1 MSLELNVER
10 AAGLDVH
17 KDTVVACVRVPGLDG
32 ERISEIAEFSTFTSD
47 LLALRDWLVGAGVTR
62 VGMEATGVYWKP
74 VFYVLEDDLE
84 VWLLNAR
91 HMHNVP
97 GRKTDVADA
106 EWIARLV
113 EVGLVRP
120 SFVPDKPI
128 REIRDLT
135 RFRRTRMEE
144 RTREAQR
151 LDKILQ
157 DAGVKLSSV
166 ASDPLGVSGR
176 AMLSALVAGS
186 RDPAVLAE
194 LAKGT
199 LRKKIPQLRSALE
212 GRFSTH
218 HALLVSEVL
227 EQLDALDESISR
239 LSAEID
245 RLFVPFGEARDR
257 LTTIP
262 GVDRRAAEAIIGEIG
277 VDMSRFPSPAHLASW
292 AGMCPGQHQSA
303 GKDRHGTARKGDSWL
318 GRILATSAMSAAQSK
333 DTYLAAQYRRIASH
347 RGKRRARKAV
357 GHTILVG
364 AWHILHDDVTWT
376 ELGPDYFDRR
386 RSPQQTARRKLSD
399 LRSLGWTVSVD
410 SDGTVTAVPPAA

>member
-1 MSLELNVER
+1 MPLELNVER

-17 KDTVVACVRVPGLDG
+17 KDMVMACVRVPGPDG
-32 ERISEIAEFSTFTSD
+32 ERISEIAEFATFTED
-47 LLALRDWLVGAGVTR
+47 LLALRDWLASFGVTR

-74 VFYVLEDDLE
+74 IFYVLEDDFDC
-84 VWLLNAR
+84 WLLNAR

-176 AMLSALVAGS
+176 AMLGALVAGT
-186 RDPAVLAE
+186 RDPEVLAE

-199 LRKKIPQLRSALE
+199 LRKKIPQLKAALE

-218 HALLVSEVL
+218 HALLVAEVL

-245 RLFVPFGEARDR
+245 RLLVPFA
-257 LTTIP
+257 
-262 GVDRRAAEAIIGEIG
+262 
-277 VDMSRFPSPAHLASW
+277 
-292 AGMCPGQHQSA
+292 
-303 GKDRHGTARKGDSWL
+303 
-318 GRILATSAMSAAQSK
+318 
-333 DTYLAAQYRRIASH
+333 
-347 RGKRRARKAV
+347 
-357 GHTILVG
+357 
-364 AWHILHDDVTWT
+364 
-376 ELGPDYFDRR
+376 
-386 RSPQQTARRKLSD
+386 
-399 LRSLGWTVSVD
+399 
-410 SDGTVTAVPPAA
+410 